1 MHRRAYGEL
10 LEWKDSPDRKPL
22 LLEGVRQCGKTFLLK
37 EFGRKE
43 FDSMVYVNFERVSS
57 VGALFEGDL
66 DPEAIVRNLEIV
78 QGRRI
83 VPGRTL
89 LILDEIQGVPS
100 ALTSLK
106 YFAEEMPEL
115 HVACAGSLLGPITS
129 KPNSFPVGK
138 VDRIRLYPMDFLEFL
153 YANDEG
159 DLARYIMD
167 KGEDDTVSQPIH
179 DRLEPYLRE
188 YYLVGGMPAA
198 VSSWVKNHNISAVT
212 RILKNI
218 VMDYRDDFSKHAG
231 DELQNVIHVWNSISS
246 QISRENQKF
255 MFGHAKPGARAKDLE
270 KALTW
275 LIDAGL
281 VYKVCCVESPAVPLS
296 GVCMPTHFKLYMAD
310 VGILRVM
317 SGKGGEV
324 MSAGTGDDHL
334 FRGALAENHVLCQM
348 LSGGAERAFYWRRN
362 GLEVDFLID
371 GRDGPI
377 PVEVKAETKVDAKS
391 LMEYISDY
399 RPGRAFVTSMR
410 RGGGDACRM
419 VPLYCSVMIPTY
431 CGIGSIS
438 GQDVRTDVATGPY
451 RRNFTAGDWTEDGSG
466 HFLTIPRREHGIASP
481 GTIQVF
487 AREGDLF
494 REVQVMKIVDLE
506 GDVTL
511 RSNRSFDGFVS
522 IL

>member
-1 MHRRAYGEL
+1 MHRRAYGNL
-10 LEWKDSPDRKPL
+10 MEWKDSPDRKPL

-43 FDSMVYVNFERVSS
+43 FDSMVYVNFERTGS

-89 LILDEIQGVPS
+89 LILDEIQSVPS

-115 HVACAGSLLGPITS
+115 HVACAGSLLGLITS
-129 KPNSFPVGK
+129 KPDSFPVGK

-231 DELQNVIHVWNSISS
+231 DELQNVIHIWDSISS
-246 QISRENQKF
+246 QISRENKKF

-281 VYKVCCVESPAVPLS
+281 VYKVCCVESPAVPLG
-296 GVCMPTHFKLYMAD
+296 GVCMPTNFKLYMAD

-324 MSAGTGDDHL
+324 MSGGTGDDHL

-348 LSGGAERAFYWRRN
+348 LSGGAERAFYWKKN
-362 GLEVDFLID
+362 ELEVDFLID
-371 GRDGPI
+371 GRDGPV
-377 PVEVKAETKVDAKS
+377 PVDVKAETKIDAKS
-391 LMEYISDY
+391 LMRYISDY
-399 RPGRAFVTSMR
+399 NPDRAFVVSMR
-410 RGGGDACRM
+410 RGGGDAYRL

-431 CGIGSIS
+431 CGIEAIG
-438 GQDVRTDVATGPY
+438 GQDVLTDVVIGPY
-451 RRNFTAGDWTEDGSG
+451 RRNFTVGDWAIDGSG
-466 HFLTIPRREHGIASP
+466 YVLTIPRREHGIASP
-481 GTIQVF
+481 GTVQVF

-494 REVQVMKIVDLE
+494 REVQVTKIVDLE
-506 GDVTL
+506 GNVML
-511 RSNRSFDGFVS
+511 GSNASFDGFVS
-522 IL
+522 II